1 MNFHWPS
8 FLLGYGAGI
17 VSTVVAQ
24 RMRPVLTELAS
35 AGFELLEAVAAK
47 MAMTREDLDDIVA
60 EARARAR
67 GGAADDTAE
76 AEATPP
82 PPPKAKRPKA
92 RRAPRPL
99 NGAAGAEA

>member
-35 AGFELLEAVAAK
+35 AGFGLFEAAAAK
-47 MAMTREDLDDIVA
+47 MAMTREDIDDMIA

-67 GGAADDTAE
+67 AGAAEEDEPVAP
-76 AEATPP
+76 A
-82 PPPKAKRPKA
+82 PKQKRPKA
-92 RRAPRPL
+92 RRAARSV
-99 NGAAGAEA
+99 NGAAPADA

>member
-8 FLLGYGAGI
+8 FLLGYGAGV

-67 GGAADDTAE
+67 GGAADDAAE
-76 AEATPP
+76 AEAPP
-82 PPPKAKRPKA
+82 APKAKRPRA
-92 RRAPRPL
+92 RRAPRPV
-99 NGAAGAEA
+99 NGAASADA

>member
-67 GGAADDTAE
+67 GGAADDAAE
-76 AEATPP
+76 AEPAPA
-82 PPPKAKRPKA
+82 PKAKRPKA
-92 RRAPRPL
+92 RRAPRPV